1 MLGKV
6 VVFDYWYYEESN
18 LTYGDEYLVIWH
30 KGDEVIVLDDNGKA
44 VKTDSDWFKEKII
57 DSVA

>member
-44 VKTDSDWFKEKII
+44 VKTDSDWFKEKIL
-57 DSVA
+57 